1 MELESSRTPA
11 QARQEMLAT
20 TPVKRLLWKL
30 AVPAVTGMLT
40 MALYNVVDTIYIG
53 RGVGSIG
60 IAAVTVSFP
69 VMVVL
74 MALGQMAGM
83 GAASVISRNLGSGN
97 IHRAQRSL
105 GNAVALSVGSG
116 LLITLV
122 CLPNSAALLQVIG
135 ASDAVLPHAKD
146 YLDVILIGAAFAA
159 YPMAMNNLA
168 RAEGNARVAMTNMV
182 GGALLNIALDPIFI
196 FGLNMGVQGAA
207 VATVIAHLA
216 TSIYISRYFLSGHS
230 TLRLSLPSL
239 KLDRSVTR
247 EIVAIGFPSFI
258 RMAGMSFL
266 LLIVNRTL
274 GFYGGDL
281 SIAAYGIIHRVLNLT
296 VMPLMGIGQGLQPIL
311 GFSYGAKQYGRS
323 YAVTRYAL
331 IAASGFA
338 IATFVVLFFLPTPVI
353 RIFTDDPE
361 LIAIGV
367 HASRYVFSAF
377 FVVGFQVVGSVVF
390 QSLGHVGR
398 TLATSTSRHVLF
410 RIPLILVLPHF
421 FGADGVWLTFP
432 VADALAAL
440 LVFLLVVPQLRE
452 FKRLRDTQAAQH
464 AAPRATE
471 FSNIEVEIPAS
482 EFCREV

>member
-1 MELESSRTPA
+1 
-11 QARQEMLAT
+11 
-20 TPVKRLLWKL
+20 
-30 AVPAVTGMLT
+30 MLT

-97 IHRAQRSL
+97 VHRAQRTL
-105 GNAVALSVGSG
+105 GNTVALSVGSG

-122 CLPNSAALLQVIG
+122 CLPNSAALLQLIG

-168 RAEGNARVAMTNMV
+168 RAEGNARVAMTSMV
-182 GGALLNIALDPIFI
+182 GGALLNIALDPILI
-196 FGLNMGVQGAA
+196 FGLHMGVQGAA
-207 VATVIAHLA
+207 IATVIAHLA
-216 TSIYISRYFLSGHS
+216 TSIYITRYFLSGHS
-230 TLRLSLPSL
+230 TLRLSLLSL

-247 EIVAIGFPSFI
+247 EIVSIGFPSFI

-274 GFYGGDL
+274 GVYGGDL

-311 GFSYGAKQYGRS
+311 GFSYGAKQYGRAL
-323 YAVTRYAL
+323 AVTRYAL
-331 IAASGFA
+331 VAASGFA
-338 IATFVVLFFLPTPVI
+338 CATFVVLFFLPAPVI

-361 LIAIGV
+361 LIAIGM

-398 TLATSTSRHVLF
+398 TLVTSTSRHVLF

-421 FGADGVWLTFP
+421 FEANGVWLTFP
-432 VADALAAL
+432 LADALAAL
-440 LVFLLVVPQLRE
+440 LVFLLVFPQLRE
-452 FKRLRDTQAAQH
+452 FKRLSDMQKVEQSHTGATAFSDTEHVHVAG
-464 AAPRATE
+464 E
-471 FSNIEVEIPAS
+471 SCEEV
-482 EFCREV
+482 